1 MIFKFYKPITGQY
14 KDISAAPDDVFQQK
28 LVGSGFV
35 VNPTKKRFF
44 APIHGKIT
52 MIYPTHHVLVIHHED
67 FDLMIHVG
75 CTDVLRASHCFTYY
89 VTVGDVVSPGDPLF
103 DLNFDLDAYHPHDY
117 LTALVF
123 VQKPQLKIIE
133 MTDQLFRLKLPL

>member
-1 MIFKFYKPITGQY
+1 MIFEFYKPITGKY
-14 KDISAAPDDVFQQK
+14 EDISAAPDNVFQQK

-35 VNPTKKRFF
+35 VNPTKKRFLS
-44 APIHGKIT
+44 PIYGKIT
-52 MIYPTHHVLVIHHED
+52 MIYPTHHVMVIHHEN

-75 CTDVLRASHCFTYY
+75 FTDVLRDHHYFTYH

-103 DLNFDLDAYHPHDY
+103 DLNFDFYKYHPHDY

-123 VQKPQLKIIE
+123 VQKPQLEIIE
-133 MTDQLFRLKLPL
+133 TTDQLFHLKLPL